1 LKAPAPPRLLKGTRG
16 VSTVIGAIF
25 FVVILLMGSSLLI
38 LEARQYNE
46 YIQAVNERNRLD
58 WERQNEAIEIESTS
72 VVDGKLNLTVKNK
85 GSVTAHLVSL
95 WITERPAT
103 LHKSFPISCNIR
115 PGETVTNVGQ
125 ELEVQLSP
133 ERTYEVKL
141 VTERG
146 NIAVAT
152 YSWLEEVPPSVQAFG
167 VFSLDWF
174 YFKYSSEQT
183 NGTLTSASSIN
194 KSETYVAFYVKVIN
208 NYYEKITILS
218 PSVMILLREA
228 KDVLAFYLV
237 ESVSYD
243 QKSPNITHY
252 DNENP
257 AVIGPQQTAVLTFAT
272 RKNGGER
279 WTWENQLEA
288 GGYDEGAIAMVALV
302 FEVGDSEEIQAQTLP
317 FQALVLKGQ

>member
-1 LKAPAPPRLLKGTRG
+1 LKAPAPPRLLKSTRG

-38 LEARQYNE
+38 IQARQFDE
-46 YIQAVNERNRLD
+46 YVQTVNERARLD
-58 WERQNEAIEIESTS
+58 WERQNEAVEIESVS
-72 VVDGKLNLTVKNK
+72 VVDGKLNLTVRNE
-85 GSVTAHLVSL
+85 GSVTAHVVSL

-103 LHKSFPISCNIR
+103 LHKSFPISCTVR

-152 YSWLEEVPPSVQAFG
+152 YSWLDEVPPSVQAFG

-183 NGTLTSASSIN
+183 NGIQVGASCIN
-194 KSETYVAFYVKVIN
+194 KSESYVAFYVKVIN
-208 NYYEKITILS
+208 NYYEEITILS
-218 PSVMILLREA
+218 ASMVMLMTA
-228 KDVLAFYLV
+228 DGNFPFYIV
-237 ESVSYD
+237 ENVGYD
-243 QKSPNITHY
+243 PQSIDPYN
-252 DNENP
+252 DGNP
-257 AVIGPQQTAVLTFAT
+257 VTVEPQQTAVLTFAASES
-272 RKNGGER
+272 GEDE
-279 WTWENQLEA
+279 WAWAQSLPGIGTGQ
-288 GGYDEGAIAMVALV
+288 DEGAIAMIALV
-302 FEVGDSEEIQAQTLP
+302 FEVGDSEEVQAQTLP